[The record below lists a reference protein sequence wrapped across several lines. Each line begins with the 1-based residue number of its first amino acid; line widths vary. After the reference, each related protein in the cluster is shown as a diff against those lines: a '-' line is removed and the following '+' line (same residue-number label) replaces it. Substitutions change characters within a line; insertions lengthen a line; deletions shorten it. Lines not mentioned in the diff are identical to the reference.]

1 MSGARKNRNLKID
14 QAIGA
19 LIKAYGTNNEA
30 NAPAPSPYLHQRILA
45 RIEAEKRRR
54 AEEGA
59 TWGTLFLEAK
69 HVIPFLMAIAVI
81 AMGLAI
87 YSPATEHSIG
97 PNPLSHAP
105 QVLVANDIAPFS
117 NDEMMVSAVG
127 NDDRQK

>member
-1 MSGARKNRNLKID
+1 MATGRQNWNRKVD

-19 LIKAYGTNNEA
+19 LIRAYVTNHEVG
-30 NAPAPSPYLHQRILA
+30 APASSPYLHQRIFA

-54 AEEGA
+54 LEEGSA
-59 TWGTLFLEAK
+59 WSLIFLEAK
-69 HVIPFLMAIAVI
+69 HVIPFLTVIALI

-87 YSPATEHSIG
+87 YSPAVDHSRG
-97 PNPLSHAP
+97 PNPRSHAL

-127 NDDRQK
+127 NDERKK